1 MRLLRRFLLI
11 SLTGSCFIFGQPVNI
26 PGTSA
31 ALGRIMGV
39 AVDPQG
45 NVFIPLLDLQIVV
58 RLDATTGILTLLAG
72 NGYKGFSGDSRSAT
86 SAQLYSPVGAAVD
99 SAGNLYI
106 VDASSRRI
114 RKVSN
119 GVITT
124 VAGGGSSLG
133 DNGPATSAQLVLP
146 YRVALDPAGSL
157 YIADVADNRVR
168 KVSNGVITT
177 VAGNGA
183 KGFSGDGG
191 PATSAQLSG
200 PDGVAVDAA
209 GNVYIADC
217 TNNRIRKVSAGVIT
231 TVVGKGTGGVSGDG
245 GPAINAE
252 LSPTGLALDS
262 AGNLYIAD
270 YGNSRIRKVSNGVIT
285 TVAGNGSWSFGG
297 DNGPAAAGQFMAW
310 DVAVDSAGNLYIADW
325 GNFRVRKVSA
335 GMITTVAGNG
345 ELPSPTF
352 TARQYS
358 GAGSPSALAAGDFNG
373 DGIPDL
379 VVPGCDRTSNIYL
392 LIGNGDGTFKPP
404 KAIDAGKMVCG
415 KSGGG
420 SSIAVGDVN
429 RDGKLDVVVTV
440 EPLGSPL
447 GTVVLLT
454 GRGDGTFNAPVFII
468 PERLQADYVALADV
482 NGDGIL
488 DLVGAVGSGINSG
501 AVIICLGNGDGTFTL
516 FEEEPIAGVQSQIA
530 IADFNGD
537 HLPDI
542 AVNSPTGVI
551 SVLLRKPT
559 TTFPMYQPAI
569 QTSGRIHTR
578 LNSSHA

>member
-177 VAGNGA
+177 VAGNGT

-231 TVVGKGTGGVSGDG
+231 T
-245 GPAINAE
+245 
-252 LSPTGLALDS
+252 
-262 AGNLYIAD
+262 
-270 YGNSRIRKVSNGVIT
+270 RRRKPCWPGR
-285 TVAGNGSWSFGG
+285 A
-297 DNGPAAAGQFMAW
+297 PCM
-310 DVAVDSAGNLYIADW
+310 
-325 GNFRVRKVSA
+325 
-335 GMITTVAGNG
+335 
-345 ELPSPTF
+345 
-352 TARQYS
+352 
-358 GAGSPSALAAGDFNG
+358 GAP
-373 DGIPDL
+373 P
-379 VVPGCDRTSNIYL
+379 
-392 LIGNGDGTFKPP
+392 KPP
-404 KAIDAGKMVCG
+404 C
-415 KSGGG
+415 S
-420 SSIAVGDVN
+420 
-429 RDGKLDVVVTV
+429 
-440 EPLGSPL
+440 
-447 GTVVLLT
+447 
-454 GRGDGTFNAPVFII
+454 
-468 PERLQADYVALADV
+468 
-482 NGDGIL
+482 
-488 DLVGAVGSGINSG
+488 
-501 AVIICLGNGDGTFTL
+501 
-516 FEEEPIAGVQSQIA
+516 QSRA
-530 IADFNGD
+530 R
-537 HLPDI
+537 
-542 AVNSPTGVI
+542 S
-551 SVLLRKPT
+551 
-559 TTFPMYQPAI
+559 FP
-569 QTSGRIHTR
+569 S
-578 LNSSHA
+578 